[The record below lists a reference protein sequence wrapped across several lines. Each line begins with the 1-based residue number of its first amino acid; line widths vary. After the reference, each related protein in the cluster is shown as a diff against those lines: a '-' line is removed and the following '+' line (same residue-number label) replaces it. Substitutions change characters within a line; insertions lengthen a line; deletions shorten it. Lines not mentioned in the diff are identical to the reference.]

1 MLKLPRLFV
10 FLAVICL
17 FSCSTQFHKDI
28 VEANKLFNQMKFK
41 DAARKLLPSANSS
54 GRDQLLA
61 QMECGTMLN
70 VALDYENSNKLFLS
84 AGELAKKIP
93 ISISQESIA
102 LLTNDTKTNY
112 RGEDFERVLIHMY
125 AGMNFLMLDQND
137 SARVEFKRVNDLL
150 TSFKSEGLNQFKQ
163 NIMAKYLTAVAFEA
177 VADASNDT
185 DDLEYA
191 YIEMKQIYQ
200 LDPSNPLVKRD
211 LVRLSGKLKYDDEY
225 QTWKARFGNYADSP
239 SQVVVIF
246 QNGMSPIKVSRG
258 KILDDESMRIAL
270 RLAFDSASLKTKE
283 GVTFAAI
290 LAVLATVENPIPKYQ
305 RRSAKSDYLTLEID
319 GVEKARSYMLENIAD
334 TSLKTLEE
342 KYTTIKTK
350 VAAGIVVKAITAV
363 IAGKIAKEIAQTS
376 KKTKGVA
383 GLIGAITGG
392 IVGAGL
398 IMQIEPDLRCW
409 STLPANFQL
418 ALAGIDPGK
427 HNVKVK
433 FYANSEVIS
442 EKDLG
447 DFDIPAKKKFII
459 NCRTVN

>member
-1 MLKLPRLFV
+1 M
-10 FLAVICL
+10 
-17 FSCSTQFHKDI
+17 
-28 VEANKLFNQMKFK
+28 
-41 DAARKLLPSANSS
+41 
-54 GRDQLLA
+54 
-61 QMECGTMLN
+61 
-70 VALDYENSNKLFLS
+70 
-84 AGELAKKIP
+84 
-93 ISISQESIA
+93 
-102 LLTNDTKTNY
+102 LTNDTKTNY

-342 KYTTIKTK
+342 NYTTIKT
-350 VAAGIVVKAITAV
+350 
-363 IAGKIAKEIAQTS
+363 
-376 KKTKGVA
+376 
-383 GLIGAITGG
+383 
-392 IVGAGL
+392 
-398 IMQIEPDLRCW
+398 
-409 STLPANFQL
+409 
-418 ALAGIDPGK
+418 
-427 HNVKVK
+427 
-433 FYANSEVIS
+433 
-442 EKDLG
+442 
-447 DFDIPAKKKFII
+447 
-459 NCRTVN
+459 